1 MLGTYTGVNIEPYA
15 LANARPIG
23 AIVAGYIGGPL
34 VGIMVGIIAGT
45 HRYFFRW
52 LHSPFLCHIY
62 YNRRYSRRNS

>member
-34 VGIMVGIIAGT
+34 VGLIVGIIAGT
-45 HRYFFRW
+45 HRYFLGGFTA
-52 LHSPFLCHIY
+52 FLVPY
-62 YNRRYSRRNS
+62 LL